1 MREFSIGNIPQSS
14 FPTFFD
20 VNVGYLQ
27 KAKALVIE
35 FSTISSLTVCLG
47 CSTWRKWLCAQGMDE
62 HKKKYHLRYKGIH
75 NSSDQRA
82 PSHSKGTEN
91 QSPLCG
97 LDILILNKTALG
109 SQNTLSPFTS

>member
-35 FSTISSLTVCLG
+35 FSTIV
-47 CSTWRKWLCAQGMDE
+47 
-62 HKKKYHLRYKGIH
+62 
-75 NSSDQRA
+75 
-82 PSHSKGTEN
+82 P
-91 QSPLCG
+91 G
-97 LDILILNKTALG
+97 LLNLEEMAG
-109 SQNTLSPFTS
+109 FG